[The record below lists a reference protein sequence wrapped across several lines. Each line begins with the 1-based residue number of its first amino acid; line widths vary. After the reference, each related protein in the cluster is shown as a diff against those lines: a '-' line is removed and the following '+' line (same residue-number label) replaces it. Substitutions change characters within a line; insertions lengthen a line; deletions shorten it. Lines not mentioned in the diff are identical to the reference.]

1 MSSFMNIDREDA
13 KHMVGKGWAKIIDML
28 YDELP
33 IPKKLQVWQVKQ
45 KVGELRFYVSSATKD
60 EYAIINNATKL
71 SRITC
76 EDCGKPAKVKT
87 LGAYW
92 LVCLCDDCFD
102 VAEQHRLAAYYNV
115 EKKDDK

>member
-1 MSSFMNIDREDA
+1 MSNFMSIDREDA
-13 KHMVGKGWAKIIDML
+13 KHMVGKGWHKILDML

-33 IPKKLQVWQVKQ
+33 IPKKLQVYQVKQ
-45 KVGELRFYVSSATKD
+45 KLGELRFYVSSATKD

-76 EDCGKPAKVKT
+76 EDCGNPAKIKT

-92 LVCLCDDCFD
+92 LVCLCDKCFE
-102 VAEQHRLAAYYNV
+102 VAKERTMAKGL
-115 EKKDDK
+115 